1 MNPLLLFLTLVVEDV
16 VVVVEDVV
24 EDVVEGVE
32 VVSIVL
38 IVKNMGTLKIG
49 VSTYMVFPTKLL
61 MLRKPLPTLS
71 QRVNSKLLFSVDEHK
86 EYSKL
91 KATQHGSSSTIITQ
105 TVVDGSKVEATGV
118 GLVSPTLSQ
127 LCYNLCF

>member
-24 EDVVEGVE
+24 EGVE

-38 IVKNMGTLKIG
+38 IVKKMATLKIG

-86 EYSKL
+86 EYLKL
-91 KATQHGSSSTIITQ
+91 KATQHGSSSAIITQ

-118 GLVSPTLSQ
+118 GQVSPTLSQ